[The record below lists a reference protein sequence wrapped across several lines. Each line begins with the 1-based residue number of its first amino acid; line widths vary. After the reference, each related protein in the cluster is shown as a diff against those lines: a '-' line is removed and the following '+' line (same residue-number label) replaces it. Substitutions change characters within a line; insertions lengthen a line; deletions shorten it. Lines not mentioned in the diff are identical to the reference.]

1 MKDYKMGKYTDK
13 LNSITKNHYTGSAE
27 SGKPSDLLIATAEMS
42 HAKYLANGNSETR
55 LPSAELNRLVSNN
68 NKPIKLDLL
77 RDKSNS
83 L

>member
-1 MKDYKMGKYTDK
+1 MGKYTTTLDQ
-13 LNSITKNHYTGSAE
+13 ITRDHYTGSAE
-27 SGKPSDLLIATAEMS
+27 SKKPSGLLVATAAMA
-42 HAKYLANGNSETR
+42 HAEPLANGNSETR

-77 RDKSNS
+77 RDKGNS

>member
-1 MKDYKMGKYTDK
+1 MGKHTDRLDK
-13 LNSITKNHYTGSAE
+13 IITKNHYTGSAE

>member
-1 MKDYKMGKYTDK
+1 M
-13 LNSITKNHYTGSAE
+13 A
-27 SGKPSDLLIATAEMS
+27 
-42 HAKYLANGNSETR
+42 HAKHLANGNSETR

-77 RDKSNS
+77 RDKGNS

>member
-1 MKDYKMGKYTDK
+1 MGKYTDK

-27 SGKPSDLLIATAEMS
+27 SRKPSDLLVATAEMA
-42 HAKYLANGNSETR
+42 HAKHLANGNSETR

-68 NKPIKLDLL
+68 NNSLNLTAL
-77 RDKSNS
+77 RDKGNS

>member
-1 MKDYKMGKYTDK
+1 MGKYTKKLDK
-13 LNSITKNHYTGSAE
+13 IKQNRYTGFAE
-27 SGKPSDLLIATAEMS
+27 SRKPSDLLVTTAKMA
-42 HAKYLANGNSETR
+42 HAKPLANGISETR

>member
-13 LNSITKNHYTGSAE
+13 LNKITQNHYTGSAE
-27 SGKPSDLLIATAEMS
+27 SRKPSDLLIATAEMA
-42 HAKYLANGNSETR
+42 HAKHLANGNSETR

-68 NKPIKLDLL
+68 KPIKLDLL
-77 RDKSNS
+77 RDKGNS